1 MRGAVTRRAQ
11 RSPAWPAELSGPVAR
26 ASCIPGAPMG
36 LEVLYV
42 LIPVSVLLALGAL
55 VLFLWAIQSGQF
67 DDLETPAIRILF
79 DDAPAAAPGTPRAA
93 ESPAATPRLPLPARP
108 SRWK

>member
-1 MRGAVTRRAQ
+1 
-11 RSPAWPAELSGPVAR
+11 
-26 ASCIPGAPMG
+26 MG

-55 VLFLWAIQSGQF
+55 AVFLWAIQSGQF

-79 DDAPAAAPGTPRAA
+79 DDAPAGFPGTARPG
-93 ESPAATPRLPLPARP
+93 EPPDATPRLPPPAHP